1 MVVISPLVLQNLLVK
16 LAPYLG
22 LALLCGAWFFAGYQ
36 YKGYR
41 VDKAILAAQIEAQKH
56 YADRLQEYIDTMGTT
71 QVQYEDRVKE
81 LDNDQTPECNAIAPK
96 CLVDSF

>member
-41 VDKAILAAQIEAQKH
+41 VDKAILSAQIEAQTH
-56 YADRLQEYIDTMGTT
+56 YADKLQEYIDTMGTT
-71 QVQYEDRVKE
+71 QVEYEDKVKE
-81 LDNDQTPECNAIAPK
+81 LDNDQSIDCNAIAPQ
-96 CLVDSF
+96 CLANSF